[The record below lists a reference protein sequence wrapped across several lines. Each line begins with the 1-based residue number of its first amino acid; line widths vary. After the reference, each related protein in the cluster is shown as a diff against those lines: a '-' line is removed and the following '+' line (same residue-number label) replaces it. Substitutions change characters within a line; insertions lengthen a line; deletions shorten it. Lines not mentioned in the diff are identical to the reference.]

1 MKQRLLTL
9 IALVGISAGAFA
21 LVLKAPA
28 PGITFTKT
36 SHDFGKIPQGKP
48 VSYEFEFTNTG
59 DQPLVLKAVKASCG
73 CTTPYYPTEPVLPG
87 EKGKIKAVYNAASPG
102 SFHKSI
108 NVTTNI
114 KQVDNATEK
123 KVILFINGEVI
134 ADKLGGQ
141 QKDNSPV
148 RLNNN

>member
-1 MKQRLLTL
+1 MKLRLFTL
-9 IALVGISAGAFA
+9 LALVGLSAGAFA
-21 LVLKAPA
+21 LVLQAAGPDVN
-28 PGITFTKT
+28 FVKT
-36 SHDFGKIPQGKP
+36 THSFGKIPQGRP

-59 DQPLVLKAVKASCG
+59 KLPLVLKAVKASCG

-87 EKGKIKAVYNAASPG
+87 EKGKIKAVYNAASAG

-114 KQVDNATEK
+114 KQPDGSDK

-134 ADKLGGQ
+134 ADQLG
-141 QKDNSPV
+141 KKKEEFSPV